1 MGALSDKFRRLAVLL
16 EPEVARMAAKQAA
29 HIGHFDDAQFDAAQE
44 IATFWRGE
52 DATWRCHA
60 EPIGRLNPDFG
71 LFRWWWHGRS
81 AAARKSRLDPVI
93 KEGDGYQIGEL
104 VTDHVEVASEDEA
117 HLLAKVAA
125 QIARADGVLRIE
137 DEYGISF
144 IALFEGT
151 PAPQTLRKLAPKQ
164 ELAPQSVG
172 GEVSLGDDDLQP
184 ISIEPE
190 PASVRS
196 IDDPRFSVPV
206 PTAAAIASAVPLTA
220 PNLTHTI
227 PPTPLA
233 FQIAGARATTPP
245 PVRIPTREVVASLV
259 QEALAVTTRATNG
272 EFAQAL
278 LSVVVEVDEGAAVKG
293 RFFVDVVALDPKGE
307 LVSVDATHTL
317 IEAAAHTIA
326 ADAQS
331 GNGRWRKL
339 LVRLRRTPR
348 GASVEVDVRL

>member
-1 MGALSDKFRRLAVLL
+1 MGALSDKFRRLAILL
-16 EPEVARMAAKQAA
+16 EPEVERMAARQAA

-52 DATWRCHA
+52 DASWRCHA

-104 VTDHVEVASEDEA
+104 VTDHVEVANEDEA

-125 QIARADGVLRIE
+125 QIARAEGVLRIE

-151 PAPQTLRKLAPKQ
+151 PAPKTLRKVAPKQ

-172 GEVSLGDDDLQP
+172 GEVSIDDDAEP

-190 PASVRS
+190 PDSVKS
-196 IDDPRFSVPV
+196 INDPRFSVPI
-206 PTAAAIASAVPLTA
+206 PSAAALANAVAHTA
-220 PNLTHTI
+220 PSLTHTI

-233 FQIAGARATTPP
+233 FQIQSLRDPTPP
-245 PVRIPTREVVASLV
+245 PVRIPSRDVVAPLV
-259 QEALAVTTRATNG
+259 QEALTVTTRSTSG
-272 EFAQAL
+272 EFTQAL
-278 LSVVVEVDEGAAVKG
+278 LTVVVEVDQGAAVKG
-293 RFFVDVVALDPKGE
+293 RFFVDVVAIDPKGE
-307 LVSVDATHTL
+307 LVSVDATREL
-317 IEAAAHTIA
+317 IDAAARTIA

-339 LVRLRRTPR
+339 LVRLRRTVR
-348 GASVEVDVRL
+348 GASVEVDVRA